1 MLKRALRKPSIL
13 YILAGAFVVGL
24 TIGTWYMFSFRPPL
38 NFPSNR
44 AVSISDGMSV
54 AEIAENLENEGI
66 INSKLSFTNFVLLL
80 KLESNVVGGQYYFEK
95 PVNVFEVA
103 RRVTRG
109 EYNMDQLRTTIP
121 EGSSVKEIA
130 AIVKKNYPLFNDA
143 LFISTA
149 TVREGYLFPDT
160 YLLGADARPEK
171 IIGLLTATFNKKIQE
186 QKIADAIQAFGRP
199 LKDVVTMASI
209 LEGEA
214 RQTHTRQIVAGI
226 LWERMRVG
234 MPLQVDA
241 TFKYING
248 KTTEDL
254 TLDDLKIDSPY
265 NTYVY
270 RGLPPT
276 PISNPGLDSIM
287 AAVTPIKTKYLYFL
301 TDDDGNMHYAETF
314 EQHQINQNRYLD

>member
-1 MLKRALRKPSIL
+1 MLKRALRKPIIL
-13 YILAGAFVVGL
+13 YMLAGALIALLFVIV
-24 TIGTWYMFSFRPPL
+24 WYLFSFRPPL
-38 NFPSNR
+38 NFPVNR
-44 AVSISDGMSV
+44 AVAISDGQSLS
-54 AEIAENLENEGI
+54 EIGRQLEEQDI
-66 INSKLSFTNFVLLL
+66 INSRISFVNFVLLL
-80 KLESNVVGGQYYFEK
+80 KHENKVVGGQYYFER

-103 RRVTRG
+103 RRVSQG
-109 EYNMDQLRTTIP
+109 QYNMDQLRTTIP

-160 YLLGADARPEK
+160 YLFGADARPEK
-171 IIGLLTATFNKKIQE
+171 IVGLLTSTFNKKIQE
-186 QKIADAIQAFGRP
+186 KAISDAIEAFGRP
-199 LKDVVTMASI
+199 LKDVITMASI

-214 RQTHTRQIVAGI
+214 RQTHTRKVVAGI
-226 LWERMRVG
+226 LWERIRVG

-248 KTTEDL
+248 KSTKDL

-287 AAVTPIKTKYLYFL
+287 AAVTPVKTKYLYFL